1 MYDMYTVIQL
11 SFNYTVIIM
20 NMIKYVLRGVKW
32 VGNMLGIET
41 QYVLSLFKWLTWL
54 WYFYHQVPFLLSTI
68 YCS

>member
-11 SFNYTVIIM
+11 SFNYMVIIM